1 MIRNYFKIAFRSLGK
16 QKLYASINILGL
28 AMGIAIC
35 LLAYLYL
42 RHEFSYDRWY
52 PNAEQ
57 MYRINSSINMEGVN
71 DEIPITP
78 YPLAGALVDKIPEVS
93 ASVKLHESWKETLL
107 EYEGKQ
113 IYSNEYARVDSSF
126 FKVFE
131 MPFYAGSA
139 KAALNQPDQVVVSHQ
154 FAKSFFGTPEAL
166 GKAIKFDDKKE
177 YIVSGVL
184 APSPG
189 PSHLYFDFYIPLAK
203 RESLNDSWTNMF
215 NYHTYV
221 KLHPKSDGAAFER
234 KMDDM
239 LKAKLLALA
248 QLGGAGP
255 ESAIAKEY
263 VDAISMNAFPV
274 VDIHLESKLD
284 YEMQPGG
291 DRTYIYTFM
300 MIALVMLLIACINFM
315 NLATARSAHR
325 AKEIGVRKV
334 IGANRWGAS
343 IQLLIEA
350 MVQSFAAAILAI
362 ILAEVFIPI
371 FNHYTTANIEING
384 NNIWSFGIVTIGFA
398 FLTSLLAGI
407 YPAFFLSGFQ
417 PVKVLKGDYSR
428 SGESAILR
436 KGLVVFQFTV
446 CAALIVFLLV
456 VQGQIDYM
464 KNKEL
469 GFHPEQVIIAPLQTR
484 AMWDNPQALKSRLL
498 QESGILSVSVSE
510 RFPGQVMGGNYYE
523 SKNGHS
529 ALLDFNNVDEDYS
542 SVLDMEMSMGRFFT
556 KADLQDTSAQYV
568 VNETF
573 VKNFELGENPI
584 GELIS
589 QGDGYNEGPIVGV
602 VKDFHWKGFTESI
615 QATIFQK
622 IDGDVPKVAIKVAPG
637 QLSNT
642 LKKIQSIWAEFE
654 PNHPMAY
661 SFLDQNFGKVYQQ
674 YISFGQILSYL
685 TLLIIFTAILGLFGL
700 ATYTA
705 EQRTKEIG
713 IRKVLGASIT
723 SILQLLIYDF
733 ARLVFIASVVAVPVG
748 FWLSRK
754 WLADFAYQ
762 TNISII
768 PFVLTLG
775 FILLITIITV
785 GLQAYRVA
793 IANPIKALK
802 EE

>member
-16 QKLYASINILGL
+16 QKLYAFINILGL

-52 PNAEQ
+52 ADSEE
-57 MYRINSSINMEGVN
+57 MYRINGAFNSDGVN
-71 DEIPITP
+71 DVIPITP
-78 YPLAGALVDKIPEVS
+78 YPLAGALVNEIPEVK
-93 ASVKLHESWKETLL
+93 ASVKVSEAWKETLI
-107 EYEGKQ
+107 EYDGKRL
-113 IYSNEYARVDSSF
+113 YSNKYARVDSSF
-126 FKVFE
+126 FKVFD
-131 MPFYAGSA
+131 MPFYAGNGKSA
-139 KAALNQPDQVVVSHQ
+139 LDKPDQVVVSQ
-154 FAKSFFGTPEAL
+154 KFAESFFGTAEAL
-166 GKAIKFDDKKE
+166 GKVFKFDDKRE

-184 APSPG
+184 APAPG
-189 PSHLYFDFYIPLAK
+189 PSHFYFDFYLPLAK
-203 RESLNDSWTNMF
+203 RAALNDTWTGMF
-215 NYHTYV
+215 NYYTYV
-221 KLHPKSDGAAFER
+221 KLYPGSERVQFEQKMDEMVKGKMLTMAQLDGADP
-234 KMDDM
+234 KM
-239 LKAKLLALA
+239 A
-248 QLGGAGP
+248 
-255 ESAIAKEY
+255 EEY
-263 VDAISMNAFPV
+263 MNAISMNAV
-274 VDIHLESKLD
+274 AVSSIHLESNLE
-284 YEMQPGG
+284 YELQPGG

-300 MIALVMLLIACINFM
+300 MIALIMLLIACINFM

-343 IQLLIEA
+343 TQLLIEA

-362 ILAEVFIPI
+362 ILAETFIPI

-384 NNIWSFGIVTIGFA
+384 GNFWSFGIVTLGFA
-398 FLTSLLAGI
+398 FLTSLMAGV
-407 YPAFFLSGFQ
+407 YPAIFLSGFQ

-436 KGLVVFQFTV
+436 KGLVVFQFMV

-484 AMWDNPQALKSRLL
+484 AMWDKPEALKSKLL
-498 QESGILSVSVSE
+498 QQSSILEVSVSE

-529 ALLDFNNVDEDYS
+529 ALLDFNNVDEDYLA
-542 SVLDMEMSMGRFFT
+542 VLGMEMNAGRFFT
-556 KADLQDTSAQYV
+556 SADLQDTSNQYV
-568 VNETF
+568 VNEAF
-573 VKNFELGENPI
+573 VKEFGLGENPI
-584 GELIS
+584 GELINR
-589 QGDGYNEGPIVGV
+589 GEGYNEGPIVGV
-602 VKDFHWKGFTESI
+602 VKDFHWKGFTENI
-615 QATIFQK
+615 QSTVFQK
-622 IDGDVPKVAIKVAPG
+622 IDGDVPKVAIKVAPD
-637 QLSNT
+637 QLQST
-642 LKKIQSIWAEFE
+642 LKEIQSIWAEFE

-661 SFLDQNFGKVYQQ
+661 SFLDQNFGKIYQQ
-674 YISFGQILSYL
+674 YINFGQILSYL

-733 ARLVFIASVVAVPVG
+733 ARLVVIAAVIAVPVG

-762 TNISII
+762 TNISVF

-775 FILLITIITV
+775 FILLITIVTV
-785 GLQAYRVA
+785 GIQAYRVA

>member
-16 QKLYASINILGL
+16 QKLYAFINILGL

-52 PNAEQ
+52 TDSEE
-57 MYRINSSINMEGVN
+57 MYRINGAFKMDGVN
-71 DEIPITP
+71 DVIPITP
-78 YPLAGALVDKIPEVS
+78 YPIAGALVDEIPEVK
-93 ASVKLHESWKETLL
+93 ASVKLHQAWRETLI
-107 EYEGKQ
+107 EYDGKRM
-113 IYSNEYARVDSSF
+113 YSKEYARVDSSF
-126 FKVFE
+126 FKVFDL
-131 MPFYAGSA
+131 PFYAGRS
-139 KAALNQPDQVVVSHQ
+139 KGALDKPDQVVVSKK
-154 FAKSFFGTPEAL
+154 FAESFFGTAEAL
-166 GKAIKFDDKKE
+166 GEVFKFDDDKE
-177 YIVSGVL
+177 YVVSGVL
-184 APSPG
+184 APAPG
-189 PSHLYFDFYIPLAK
+189 PSHFYFDFYLPLAK
-203 RESLNDSWTNMF
+203 RDALNDSWASMF
-215 NYHTYV
+215 NYYTYI
-221 KLHPKSDGAAFER
+221 KLHPGSDLAVFER
-234 KMDDM
+234 KMDEMVKGKM
-239 LKAKLLALA
+239 LAMA
-248 QLGGAGP
+248 QLDGADP
-255 ESAIAKEY
+255 EVAEEY
-263 VDAISMNAFPV
+263 MNAITMNAVPV
-274 VDIHLESKLD
+274 SSIHLESKLE
-284 YEMQPGG
+284 YEMQAGG

-300 MIALVMLLIACINFM
+300 MIALIMLLIACINFM

-343 IQLLIEA
+343 VQLLIEA
-350 MVQSFAAAILAI
+350 MVQSIAAAILAI
-362 ILAEVFIPI
+362 ILAEIFIPI

-384 NNIWSFGIVTIGFA
+384 GNMLSFGIVTLGFA
-398 FLTSLLAGI
+398 LLTSLLAGI

-436 KGLVVFQFTV
+436 KGLVVFQFMV

-484 AMWDNPQALKSRLL
+484 AMWDNPQVLKSRLL
-498 QESGILSVSVSE
+498 QESNILEVSVAE
-510 RFPGQVMGGNYYE
+510 HFPGDVMGGNFYE

-529 ALLDFNNVDEDYS
+529 GLLDFNNVDENYS
-542 SVLDMEMSMGRFFT
+542 DVLDMEMDAGRFFT
-556 KADLQDTSAQYV
+556 SADLQDTNVQYV

-573 VKNFELGENPI
+573 VREFGLGENPI
-584 GELIS
+584 GELIG
-589 QGDGYNEGPIVGV
+589 QGEGYNEGPIVGV
-602 VKDFHWKGFTESI
+602 VKDFHWKGFTENI
-615 QATIFQK
+615 QATVFQK
-622 IDGDVPKVAIKVAPG
+622 MDGDVPKVAIKIAPG
-637 QLSNT
+637 QLKNT
-642 LKKIQSIWAEFE
+642 LQEIQSIWAEFE

-674 YISFGQILSYL
+674 YINFGQILSYL

-733 ARLVFIASVVAVPVG
+733 ARLVVIAAVIAVPVG
-748 FWLSRK
+748 FWLSRR

-762 TNISII
+762 TNISVF

-775 FILLITIITV
+775 FILLITIVTV
-785 GLQAYRVA
+785 GIQAYRVA